1 MENAADALKMAAW
14 VLIFVVALSIII
26 NAFGMARQTTDILI
40 SYNDNEYYTDY
51 VEQGN
56 TERKVGYE
64 TIIPAIYRAYK
75 ENYKIIFLNNDGTP
89 MYFYEN
95 KNTKEQINYIDL
107 EKQNVGND
115 TAKEEFIKY
124 IVTGK
129 EINNSQYKF
138 ENSYDIKNNGLYNQI
153 KGKQFTESLGVY
165 YQEEIDGNQS
175 NTPDANKTKKR
186 VITIK
191 VYNKNT

>member
-56 TERKVGYE
+56 TDRKVGYE

-186 VITIK
+186 VITYK
-191 VYNKNT
+191 SL

>member
-51 VEQGN
+51 VEQGS

-186 VITIK
+186 VITYK
-191 VYNKNT
+191 CL

>member
-51 VEQGN
+51 VEQGS

-75 ENYKIIFLNNDGTP
+75 ENYKIILLNNDGTP

-186 VITIK
+186 VITYK
-191 VYNKNT
+191 SL

>member
-26 NAFGMARQTTDILI
+26 NAFGIARQTTDILI

-51 VEQGN
+51 VEQGS

-186 VITIK
+186 VITYK
-191 VYNKNT
+191 SL

>member
-124 IVTGK
+124 IVTGN

-186 VITIK
+186 VITYK
-191 VYNKNT
+191 SL

>member
-175 NTPDANKTKKR
+175 NTPDTNKTKKR
-186 VITIK
+186 VITYK
-191 VYNKNT
+191 SL

>member
-95 KNTKEQINYIDL
+95 KNTKEQINYIEL

-115 TAKEEFIKY
+115 TAKEKFIKY

-186 VITIK
+186 VITYK
-191 VYNKNT
+191 SL

>member
-1 MENAADALKMAAW
+1 MVIMENAADALKMAAW

-186 VITIK
+186 VITYK
-191 VYNKNT
+191 SL

>member
-51 VEQGN
+51 IEQGN

-186 VITIK
+186 VITYK
-191 VYNKNT
+191 SL

>member
-40 SYNDNEYYTDY
+40 SYNENEYYTDY
-51 VEQGN
+51 VEQGS

-186 VITIK
+186 VITYK
-191 VYNKNT
+191 SL

>member
-51 VEQGN
+51 VEQGS

-138 ENSYDIKNNGLYNQI
+138 ENSYDIKNNGLYNQS

-165 YQEEIDGNQS
+165 YHEEIDGNQS

-186 VITIK
+186 VITYK
-191 VYNKNT
+191 SL

>member
-51 VEQGN
+51 VEQGS

-115 TAKEEFIKY
+115 TAKEELIKY

-186 VITIK
+186 VITYK
-191 VYNKNT
+191 SL

>member
-124 IVTGK
+124 IVAGK

-186 VITIK
+186 VITYK
-191 VYNKNT
+191 SL

>member
-51 VEQGN
+51 VEQES

-186 VITIK
+186 VITYK
-191 VYNKNT
+191 SL

>member
-40 SYNDNEYYTDY
+40 SYNDNKYYTDY

-186 VITIK
+186 VITYK
-191 VYNKNT
+191 SL

>member
-51 VEQGN
+51 VEQGS

-115 TAKEEFIKY
+115 TAKEKFIKY

-186 VITIK
+186 VITYK
-191 VYNKNT
+191 SL

>member
-138 ENSYDIKNNGLYNQI
+138 ENSYDIKNNGLYNQL

-186 VITIK
+186 VITYK
-191 VYNKNT
+191 SL

>member
-75 ENYKIIFLNNDGTP
+75 ENYKIILLNNDGTP

-186 VITIK
+186 VITYK
-191 VYNKNT
+191 SL

>member
-153 KGKQFTESLGVY
+153 KGKQFTEYLGVY

-186 VITIK
+186 VITYK
-191 VYNKNT
+191 SL

>member
-1 MENAADALKMAAW
+1 MENAADTLKMAAW

-51 VEQGN
+51 VEQGS

-186 VITIK
+186 VITYK
-191 VYNKNT
+191 SL

>member
-175 NTPDANKTKKR
+175 NTPDPNKTKKR
-186 VITIK
+186 VITYK
-191 VYNKNT
+191 SL

>member
-175 NTPDANKTKKR
+175 NTPYANKTKKR
-186 VITIK
+186 VITYK
-191 VYNKNT
+191 SL

>member
-1 MENAADALKMAAW
+1 MENAANALKMAAW

-186 VITIK
+186 VITYK
-191 VYNKNT
+191 SL

>member
-26 NAFGMARQTTDILI
+26 NAFGIARQTTDILI

-95 KNTKEQINYIDL
+95 KDTEEQINYIDL

-186 VITIK
+186 VITYK
-191 VYNKNT
+191 SL

>member
-175 NTPDANKTKKR
+175 NMPDANKTKKR
-186 VITIK
+186 VITYK
-191 VYNKNT
+191 SL

>member
-1 MENAADALKMAAW
+1 MKN
-14 VLIFVVALSIII
+14 LIKKITNSHYFY
-26 NAFGMARQTTDILI
+26 LI
-40 SYNDNEYYTDY
+40 KN
-51 VEQGN
+51 
-56 TERKVGYE
+56 
-64 TIIPAIYRAYK
+64 
-75 ENYKIIFLNNDGTP
+75 IIFLNNDGTP
-89 MYFYEN
+89 IYFYEN

-186 VITIK
+186 VITYK
-191 VYNKNT
+191 SL

>member
-26 NAFGMARQTTDILI
+26 NAFGIARQTTDILI

-186 VITIK
+186 VITYK
-191 VYNKNT
+191 SL

>member
-26 NAFGMARQTTDILI
+26 NAFGVARQTTDILI

-186 VITIK
+186 VITYK
-191 VYNKNT
+191 SL

>member
-115 TAKEEFIKY
+115 TEKEEFIKY

-186 VITIK
+186 VITYK
-191 VYNKNT
+191 SL

>member
-1 MENAADALKMAAW
+1 MENVADALKMAAW

-51 VEQGN
+51 VEQGS

-186 VITIK
+186 VITYK
-191 VYNKNT
+191 SL

>member
-89 MYFYEN
+89 IYFYEN

-186 VITIK
+186 VITYK
-191 VYNKNT
+191 SL

>member
-186 VITIK
+186 VITYK
-191 VYNKNT
+191 SL

>member
-40 SYNDNEYYTDY
+40 SYNDNVYYTDY

-186 VITIK
+186 VITYK
-191 VYNKNT
+191 SL

>member
-1 MENAADALKMAAW
+1 MENAAEALKMAAW

-89 MYFYEN
+89 MYFY
-95 KNTKEQINYIDL
+95 D
-107 EKQNVGND
+107 
-115 TAKEEFIKY
+115 
-124 IVTGK
+124 
-129 EINNSQYKF
+129 
-138 ENSYDIKNNGLYNQI
+138 
-153 KGKQFTESLGVY
+153 
-165 YQEEIDGNQS
+165 YQEKRKES
-175 NTPDANKTKKR
+175 NDRLIKR
-186 VITIK
+186 KGMIGKVIGFAPMVCLFVGYLIIPLVFIGFTSMSSSFSNMSSGKI
-191 VYNKNT
+191 

>member
-26 NAFGMARQTTDILI
+26 NAFGMARQTTEILI

-51 VEQGN
+51 VEQGS

-186 VITIK
+186 VITYK
-191 VYNKNT
+191 SL

>member
-138 ENSYDIKNNGLYNQI
+138 ENSYDIKNNGLYNLI

-186 VITIK
+186 VITYK
-191 VYNKNT
+191 SL

>member
-14 VLIFVVALSIII
+14 VLIFVGALSIII

-186 VITIK
+186 VITYK
-191 VYNKNT
+191 SL